1 MSGSSNQ
8 IKLGK
13 ILSSHG
19 VKGLFVIEIYNDNG
33 NFFERYRD
41 KIYIKNSKVNLEKKF
56 KKGKNYV
63 CGSISF
69 NSAND
74 VSKFLGEYIWINEY
88 ELVKPKKNEF
98 YHRDL
103 LDCQV
108 INFDSEVIGIVKA
121 IHNFGAGDLLE
132 LENYQFMIRLYDIE
146 KKNINIKKKTIR
158 LGKNY
163 IV

>member
-19 VKGLFVIEIYNDNG
+19 IKGLFVVKIYNDNDSSL
-33 NFFERYRD
+33 ERYKD

-56 KKGKNYV
+56 KKGNNYV
-63 CGSISF
+63 CWSNAF

-74 VSKFLGEYIWINEY
+74 ISEFLGEYIWIYEY
-88 ELVKPKKNEF
+88 ELSKPKKNEY

-103 LDCQV
+103 LDCKV
-108 INFDSEVIGIVKA
+108 INYEYKLLGMVKA

-132 LENYQFMIRLYDIE
+132 LENYKFMIRLYDIE
-146 KKNINIKKKTIR
+146 KKNIDIKKKTIK
-158 LGKNY
+158 LGRNY